1 MGWNNMGR
9 LAIVCLELALIAGSS
24 VSVEAQLRSG
34 PTDQHKVDDAAAD
47 RGRLVWAAE
56 CIGCHGTYARGD
68 DDGPNLIQSGLV
80 LRDRYASEI
89 NPFLAK
95 GHPMQ
100 SGKPS
105 LGLTEAQVKDLAH
118 FIHQRVFD
126 TLRGSP
132 IFEVQDVLTG
142 DVKAGEAFF
151 NGDGG
156 CTKCHSASG
165 DLADVGA
172 RHTPATLQTRFLFP
186 QSRGR
191 RRGRSFLDGPEP
203 KKARVTVTP
212 ATGPA
217 VSGELVH
224 LDDFT
229 VALRNEAGVYRSFKR
244 TPDLKVVKEDPFAAH
259 IALLDRIT
267 DQQMHDTVAYL
278 ETLR

>member
-1 MGWNNMGR
+1 
-9 LAIVCLELALIAGSS
+9 VCLELALFAGSAATLR
-24 VSVEAQLRSG
+24 AQLRSG
-34 PTDQHKVDDAAAD
+34 PNEQHKVDAAAAD

-56 CIGCHGTYARGD
+56 CISCHGTYARGD
-68 DDGPNLIQSGLV
+68 EDGPNLIQSVLV

-89 NPFLAK
+89 GPFLAK

-105 LGLTEAQVKDLAH
+105 SALTEAQVKDVAH

-142 DVKAGEAFF
+142 DPKAGEAFF
-151 NGDGG
+151 NAEGG
-156 CTKCHSASG
+156 CTKCHSATG

-172 RHTPATLQTRFLFP
+172 RHNPATLQTRFLFP

-191 RRGRSFLDGPEP
+191 GRGFLSSGPEP
-203 KKARVTVTP
+203 KKTRVTVTAP
-212 ATGPA
+212 SGPD

-224 LDDFT
+224 LDDFN
-229 VALRNEAGVYRSFKR
+229 VALRDAAGVYRSFKR
-244 TPDLKVVKEDPFAAH
+244 TPELKVVEDDPYAAH

>member
-1 MGWNNMGR
+1 MGR
-9 LAIVCLELALIAGSS
+9 LAIVCLELALIAGSAGALR
-24 VSVEAQLRSG
+24 AQLRSG
-34 PTDQHKVDDAAAD
+34 PNEQHKVDDAAAD

-68 DDGPNLIQSGLV
+68 DDGPNLIQSVLV

-89 NPFLAK
+89 GPFLAK

-105 LGLTEAQVKDLAH
+105 SGLSEAQVSDLAH

-132 IFEVQDVLTG
+132 IFQVQDVLTG
-142 DVKAGEAFF
+142 DPNAGKAFF
-151 NGDGG
+151 HGEGG
-156 CTKCHSASG
+156 CTKCHSATG

-172 RHTPATLQTRFLFP
+172 RHNPATLQTRFLFP
-186 QSRGR
+186 QARG
-191 RRGRSFLDGPEP
+191 RGRSFLSRGSEP
-203 KKARVTVTP
+203 KKARVTVT
-212 ATGPA
+212 AASGPA

-224 LDDFT
+224 LDDFN
-229 VALRNEAGVYRSFKR
+229 VALRDEAGVYRSFKR
-244 TPDLKVVKEDPFAAH
+244 TPGLKVVKDDPYAAH
-259 IALLDRIT
+259 IAFLDRIT
-267 DQQMHDTVAYL
+267 DKQMHDTVAYL

>member
-1 MGWNNMGR
+1 MWR
-9 LAIVCLELALIAGSS
+9 LAIVALELALIAGSAGALR
-24 VSVEAQLRSG
+24 AQLRAG
-34 PTDQHKVDDAAAD
+34 PNEQHKVDNAAAD

-56 CIGCHGTYARGD
+56 CIGCHGTYARGGEN
-68 DDGPNLIQSGLV
+68 GPNLIQSRLV

-89 NPFLAK
+89 GPFLAK

-105 LGLTEAQVKDLAH
+105 SALTEAQVKDLAH

-142 DVKAGEAFF
+142 DPKAGKAFF

-156 CTKCHSASG
+156 CTKCHSATG

-172 RHTPATLQTRFLFP
+172 KHNPATLQTRFLFP
-186 QSRGR
+186 QSGGGR
-191 RRGRSFLDGPEP
+191 RGFLNRGPEP
-203 KKARVTVTP
+203 KKVRVTVTP
-212 ATGPA
+212 ASGPA

-224 LDDFT
+224 LDDFN
-229 VALRNEAGVYRSFKR
+229 VALRDEAGVYRSFKR
-244 TPDLKVVKEDPFAAH
+244 APDLKVVKDDPYAAH